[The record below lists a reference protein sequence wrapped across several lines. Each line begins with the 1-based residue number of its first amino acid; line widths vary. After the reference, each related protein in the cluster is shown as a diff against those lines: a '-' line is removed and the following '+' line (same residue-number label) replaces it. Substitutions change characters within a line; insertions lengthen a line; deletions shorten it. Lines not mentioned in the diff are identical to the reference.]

1 MIKYIN
7 NMYYKKK
14 QVNNTE
20 TINVLKNVILMCII
34 AIMLQSCYTQQQV
47 YKIESGCDTNR
58 YEKSYF
64 ESNLLKCLR
73 TTEAVKIF
81 ENDYKYLYQ
90 YNIEKEVEFKYETRN
105 NKLVAIKISKNDTS
119 DSVQVIR
126 YGVEKVPTDLY
137 YDQYSF
143 WKTTGLI
150 IIISFCGALLILK

>member
-1 MIKYIN
+1 MQPGFDKTLLNDLYGLSCVENFLLYALKTEKY
-7 NMYYKKK
+7 
-14 QVNNTE
+14 
-20 TINVLKNVILMCII
+20 
-34 AIMLQSCYTQQQV
+34 
-47 YKIESGCDTNR
+47 
-58 YEKSYF
+58 
-64 ESNLLKCLR
+64 
-73 TTEAVKIF
+73 
-81 ENDYKYLYQ
+81 DYKYLYQ

-105 NKLVAIKISKNDTS
+105 NKLVAIKISKNYTS